1 MDDAT
6 AARPCNSREE
16 LCLFLDGSPSSFTGM
31 LLTLIEKADPVE
43 RHKLRQEFPR
53 KVAAWETWREIAPC
67 TWGELE
73 AAIAARLA
81 EPAWTQARTV
91 TFDVSD
97 TDARHVL
104 TQALEDYRDKARER
118 AAFLGTDTSLP
129 GSFTRW
135 AEITEEMRAQ
145 AEAAGS

>member
-6 AARPCNSREE
+6 AARRCDSWEE

-31 LLTLIEKADPVE
+31 LLTLIEKAEPVN
-43 RHKLRQEFPR
+43 RRKLRQEFPR

-73 AAIAARLA
+73 AATAARLA

-91 TFDVSD
+91 TYDLSD
-97 TDARHVL
+97 TDTAHVLDTALKDYANQAEDNARHGGG
-104 TQALEDYRDKARER
+104 E
-118 AAFLGTDTSLP
+118 
-129 GSFTRW
+129 SFTRW
-135 AEITEEMRAQ
+135 AAVADRMRAQ